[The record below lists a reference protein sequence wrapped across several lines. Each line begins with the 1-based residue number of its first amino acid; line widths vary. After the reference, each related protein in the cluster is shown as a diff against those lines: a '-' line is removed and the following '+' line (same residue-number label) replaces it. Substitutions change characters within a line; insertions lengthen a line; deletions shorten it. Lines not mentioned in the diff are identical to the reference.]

1 MRFLFL
7 HDNFPAQY
15 RHLVTILA
23 SDPSNQVV
31 FGSRPGEGAIQ
42 GVVRGVCEPTRE
54 IDPAM
59 HHYCH
64 AFEGAVLNGQAVFR
78 LCDQLRKDGFVPDV
92 ICGHSGWGNTL
103 YVAEAFPNTPILNY
117 FEWFYH
123 PRNSDSD
130 FLEPSSIDAE
140 AGCRIRSRNAP
151 ILMDLAECAWGV
163 CPTRFQL
170 SQFPKMF
177 QSKISLLH
185 DGIDTEFFKPAP
197 GTELILPTLN
207 LAGMPEIVTYGTRGM
222 EPYRGFPQFMEAAAM
237 LLERRPNLHIVVF
250 GADRVAYGPRLPPG
264 ESFKQRMLEDLPNLD
279 SDRIHF
285 TGLLSYP
292 DYLRVLQASSV
303 HVYLTV
309 PFVLSWS
316 LLEAM
321 STGCLIVGSD
331 TEPVREVMR
340 DGDNGLLVD
349 FFSPDQLAASIGKVL
364 DRPAKYQPLRDAA
377 RQTILERYGLS
388 SLLPQHIRLI
398 KEVAAGRRG

>member
-1 MRFLFL
+1 
-7 HDNFPAQY
+7 
-15 RHLVTILA
+15 
-23 SDPSNQVV
+23 
-31 FGSRPGEGAIQ
+31 
-42 GVVRGVCEPTRE
+42 
-54 IDPAM
+54 
-59 HHYCH
+59 
-64 AFEGAVLNGQAVFR
+64 
-78 LCDQLRKDGFVPDV
+78 
-92 ICGHSGWGNTL
+92 
-103 YVAEAFPNTPILNY
+103 
-117 FEWFYH
+117 
-123 PRNSDSD
+123 
-130 FLEPSSIDAE
+130 
-140 AGCRIRSRNAP
+140 
-151 ILMDLAECAWGV
+151 
-163 CPTRFQL
+163 
-170 SQFPKMF
+170 
-177 QSKISLLH
+177 
-185 DGIDTEFFKPAP
+185 
-197 GTELILPTLN
+197 LN